1 MYAMFKR
8 EILGEFKKWSE
19 RKNRKPLIIRGAR
32 QVGKTTAVEMFSAGF
47 DQFLSF
53 NLEKKE
59 DRVIFENEYPFK
71 DLLSTMFL
79 SRNMSRSGGKTLV
92 FIDEIQNSPKTV
104 SLLRYFYEQAD
115 DLFVIATGSLLET
128 ILNRKISFPVG
139 RVEFMAMHPCSFREY
154 LFAMN
159 ETKLLI
165 NLENDEVPVF
175 AHDLLMASFR
185 RYATIGGMPQVLNDY
200 SAEQNITSLSHV
212 YEALLLSYYDD
223 VEKYAKTAL
232 QTQMI
237 QHVIGNAFQGASER
251 ITFEKFG
258 NSAYRSRE
266 MKEAFMALEKT
277 FLLNLVYP
285 LTRTDFPIK
294 PDFRKKPRLHLVD
307 TGLVNYS
314 SGMMGEMVF
323 SQNINDVY
331 RGKIAEHIVG
341 QELRSTSHSA
351 MFKLNFWVRDKK
363 ESTAEIDYIFP
374 YKGLLIPVEVKSGH
388 AGKLRSLHQFID
400 AAPHRIAVRVWQGK
414 PSIETART
422 IAGKEFI
429 LLNLPFYMVHRIE
442 KELGKVVAQNAP
454 Q

>member
-1 MYAMFKR
+1 
-8 EILGEFKKWSE
+8 
-19 RKNRKPLIIRGAR
+19 
-32 QVGKTTAVEMFSAGF
+32 
-47 DQFLSF
+47 
-53 NLEKKE
+53 
-59 DRVIFENEYPFK
+59 
-71 DLLSTMFL
+71 
-79 SRNMSRSGGKTLV
+79 
-92 FIDEIQNSPKTV
+92 
-104 SLLRYFYEQAD
+104 
-115 DLFVIATGSLLET
+115 
-128 ILNRKISFPVG
+128 
-139 RVEFMAMHPCSFREY
+139 
-154 LFAMN
+154 
-159 ETKLLI
+159 
-165 NLENDEVPVF
+165 
-175 AHDLLMASFR
+175 
-185 RYATIGGMPQVLNDY
+185 
-200 SAEQNITSLSHV
+200 
-212 YEALLLSYYDD
+212 
-223 VEKYAKTAL
+223 
-232 QTQMI
+232 
-237 QHVIGNAFQGASER
+237 
-251 ITFEKFG
+251 
-258 NSAYRSRE
+258 
-266 MKEAFMALEKT
+266 MALEKT

-414 PSIETART
+414 PSIDTART

-442 KELGKVVAQNAP
+442 KELEKVAALTDP